1 MKKITVT
8 GNVGKDPEVRYAPN
22 GDSFTVFSLA
32 VTSGSKDKKKTDWF
46 EVNCSGKTADVVNE
60 HVRKGTRLLIEGS
73 PSINAWVSRDGK
85 PMGVIRIFASYI
97 EFIGAKPQDEESEE
111 SAETSDEIND
121 EEPTSSEPEDIPF
134 S

>member
-111 SAETSDEIND
+111 SAETSDEISDD
-121 EEPTSSEPEDIPF
+121 ESTSSEPDNIPF

>member
-32 VTSGSKDKKKTDWF
+32 VTSDSKDKKKTDWF

-60 HVRKGTRLLIEGS
+60 HMRKGTRLLIEGS

-111 SAETSDEIND
+111 STETSDEVSD

>member
-111 SAETSDEIND
+111 SAETSDEVSD
-121 EEPTSSEPEDIPF
+121 DEPTSSEPEDIPF

>member
-111 SAETSDEIND
+111 SAETSDEVND